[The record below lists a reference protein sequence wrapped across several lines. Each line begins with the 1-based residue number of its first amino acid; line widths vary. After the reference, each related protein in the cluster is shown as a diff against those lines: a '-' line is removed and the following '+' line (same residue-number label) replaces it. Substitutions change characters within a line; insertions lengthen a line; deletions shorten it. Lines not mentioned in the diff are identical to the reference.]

1 MNSEIFD
8 FLLRFALILG
18 ELARNLWAALG
29 TEVLGIPL
37 WALLGSGTIIAVIF
51 ANIIRSIVGD

>member
-1 MNSEIFD
+1 MNHEIFD

-18 ELARNLWAALG
+18 ELATNLWAALD
-29 TEVLGIPL
+29 TEVLGMPI
-37 WALLGSGTIIAVIF
+37 WALLGSGAIIAAIF